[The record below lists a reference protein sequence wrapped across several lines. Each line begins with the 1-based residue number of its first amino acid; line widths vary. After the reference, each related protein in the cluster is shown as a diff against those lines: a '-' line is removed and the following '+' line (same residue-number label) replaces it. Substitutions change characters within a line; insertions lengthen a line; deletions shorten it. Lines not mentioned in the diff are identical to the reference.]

1 MTTTSAHSP
10 IILSDRARRI
20 LVGWAL
26 PLMVYAVLA
35 ALITWPLVTQITTH
49 AAGAGYADSDEIIR
63 HGWWIKEA
71 ILHGQNPF
79 KQTLLAYPDG
89 FTSTLMWAYPLRFG
103 PTALLSF
110 VVAPLAAYNL
120 VVLITLALNGFSA
133 YRLGLDLSGRPLA
146 ALLGG
151 LVFLAFPAMQGHASA
166 GHVEILTL
174 WPLVLTALCLWRIL
188 HGDAGWR
195 TVIGGAVCFALSALG
210 MVSQIIYGLMPL
222 VAVFGL
228 YFVLFARDRLI
239 VPGALLRD
247 QPWARAAAMV
257 ALGGV
262 LLLPFFG
269 PLLTDA
275 GRAEVAG
282 LSEPGRVA
290 YSTDL
295 LAFVSPSPFGFF
307 EDAAPAYTRDVLGTN
322 SAEGSA
328 YLGIAA
334 VALAAVALAAR
345 KESRPWLALGLVAM
359 VLSLGPLLKWRDQ
372 PVTLRFEDFETA
384 ITLPWAFVQD
394 LPAINATRTPGR
406 FNLVTGL
413 ALSAL
418 VSVGA
423 GAALGKVRRLPLRIA
438 LIGAVGAVIV
448 LEYQLFWPF
457 LTVDARLPAYFEQLA
472 AEDDLRAVADVP
484 LDNPLVQK
492 AALYEQTA
500 HGKPIIAGHISRR
513 TPQDPA
519 VLRLIDV
526 AALGDEA
533 DPLTTLRREDVAYV
547 LSAAGV
553 DRLVV
558 HKPFLADP
566 AAALDR
572 LRSIF
577 GGATYE
583 DEGIAV
589 FVVPR
594 VPNPP
599 EDFTLAV
606 TEGADGWS
614 AAATVGDFSGRWL
627 AEDGDLSL
635 VAGQAQAGDLVFPG
649 ASYGAAGPI
658 GVWLDGDLIDAITVA
673 DEVVRVPLWL
683 EAGFHTLRL
692 RALDGCTA
700 YPFDLSCLNETA
712 LAPSCAPLDTPICIS
727 AAFGAPTWEPHDAA
741 PVALDEETGGGL
753 RLRAYDLEQ
762 DADSLHLRLYWEAS
776 DPLDR
781 AYALFVHVADP
792 ATGAPLAQY
801 TGFPVLPTD
810 TWAAGTRWQS
820 DETLDLRD
828 LPDGAAAI
836 NVGWFVPETGAR
848 LGLVQVATVDI
859 GNDSG

>member
-1 MTTTSAHSP
+1 MMTIPSP
-10 IILSDRARRI
+10 ELHRDDRTRRI
-20 LVGWAL
+20 LIAWVL
-26 PLMVYAVLA
+26 PLAIYAALA
-35 ALITWPLVTQITTH
+35 ALITWPLVTQIGTH
-49 AAGAGYADSDEIIR
+49 AAGAGYADADEIIR

-71 ILHGQNPF
+71 VLHGENPF
-79 KQTLLAYPDG
+79 RQTLLAYPDG

-103 PTALLSF
+103 PTALLAF
-110 VVAPLAAYNL
+110 AVAPLAAYNL
-120 VVLITLALNGFSA
+120 VVLITLTINGFAA

-174 WPLVLTALCLWRIL
+174 WPLALTALCLWRIL
-188 HGDAGWR
+188 RGGAGWR
-195 TVIGGAVCFALSALG
+195 TVIGGAVCFALAALG

-222 VAVFGL
+222 VGVFGL
-228 YFVLFARDRLI
+228 YFLLFARDRI
-239 VPGALLRD
+239 VVRGAVLHD
-247 QPWARAAAMV
+247 QPWARAAAMIV
-257 ALGGV
+257 LGGV

-269 PLLTDA
+269 PLLTEA
-275 GRAEVAG
+275 GRAEVEG

-295 LAFVSPSPFGFF
+295 LAFISPSPFGFF

-359 VLSLGPLLKWRDQ
+359 ILSLGPLLKWRDQ

-384 ITLPWAFVQD
+384 ITLPWAFVQN
-394 LPAINATRTPGR
+394 LPVIDATRTPGR

-418 VSVGA
+418 VSLGA
-423 GAALGKVRRLPLRIA
+423 GVLLGRVRRVPLRIA
-438 LIGAVGAVIV
+438 LVGAVGAVIV

-457 LTVDARLPAYFEQLA
+457 LTVDARLPAYFDQLA
-472 AEDDLRAVADVP
+472 AEDDVRAVADVP

-492 AALYEQTA
+492 AALYEQIA

-513 TPQDPA
+513 TPQNPA
-519 VLRLIDV
+519 VLRLIDA

-558 HKPFLADP
+558 HKPFLAD
-566 AAALDR
+566 AAATLDR

-583 DEGIAV
+583 DDGIAV
-589 FVVPR
+589 FAVPR
-594 VPNPP
+594 VPDPP
-599 EDFTLAV
+599 EGFTLAV

-614 AAATVGDFSGRWL
+614 AAVPVGDFSGRWL

-635 VAGQAQAGDLVFPG
+635 VAGSAQAGDLVFPA
-649 ASYGAAGPI
+649 ASYGAAGPV
-658 GVWLDGDLIDAITVA
+658 GVWLDGDLIDAVTVEEGA
-673 DEVVRVPLWL
+673 VRVPLWL
-683 EAGFHTLRL
+683 DAGFHTLRL
-692 RALDGCTA
+692 RALDGCTSYA
-700 YPFDLSCLNETA
+700 FDLACLNETA
-712 LAPSCAPLDTPICIS
+712 LAPSCAPLDTPVCIS
-727 AAFGAPTWEPHDAA
+727 AAFGAPTWEPDGAQ
-741 PVALDEETGGGL
+741 PVALDAAVGDGL
-753 RLRAYDLEQ
+753 TLRAYTLDQ
-762 DADSLHLRLYWEAS
+762 DADALHLRLYWAAS
-776 DPLDR
+776 EPLDEH
-781 AYALFVHVADP
+781 YALFVHVADP

-801 TGFPVLPTD
+801 TGFPALPTD
-810 TWAAGTRWQS
+810 SWAAGTRWQS
-820 DETLDLRD
+820 DVTVDLREV
-828 LPDGAAAI
+828 PDGTAAI

-848 LGLVQVATVDI
+848 LGLVQVATVEI
-859 GNDSG
+859 GDVGG